1 MSYDKQLQK
10 LFEQAGVQVASG
22 TSAPQQN
29 PVAAVVTSPKTA
41 YQTALERAQQKQ
53 QAIIAG
59 AGAEEARQEHIALMA
74 PKRVANINGVY
85 YPKGQPGGNS
95 RLMQVGQGQQRVVLP
110 GQQTFTRLGTGFNTG
125 YKTEAAQQG
134 LSYITEMKNQAK
146 AQYDAYIAS
155 PEYTR
160 QKEKNL
166 RLDMLDAYSASETAG
181 VVQPRQDQK
190 EVELKT
196 MVDFWTQQEN
206 AQNDRVTTMRNVQEF
221 LSWSEEDQQKM
232 RLFNENRAGRLSYF
246 SASADQANTRQVFE
260 NAERLGLARAAEMEL
275 AQKYGEDKVQKI
287 AESLSRVENEAK
299 TNAARQKYSDVEDGF
314 WPGLWASIEGRAYN
328 AAGSVTGTLGQMQ
341 NLIIRPTGQYSTL
354 DPNNLG
360 NLPNVV
366 GQALT
371 GAVAENIRGEKPTA
385 GSEAMAAIYKAGMSS
400 ADSLIRAY
408 MGGGVKGISRALIA
422 SSAFGN
428 AMAEYSAQ
436 GASPM
441 EAVLMSTVDAGL
453 EVLTE
458 EIPLDRI
465 IKQAE
470 IAPASLGQWLKE
482 SAKSAVIEMGEE
494 GTNFI
499 GSAIAQSVI
508 MRDKSEYNQNIAQ
521 LMMQGVDYQKAK
533 AEADRE
539 MVMQGAMTLVESAL
553 SGGMM
558 GGAAQAV
565 GAAKAKGLGIKLDR
579 AGVRQEDINAVIR
592 EGLAQDPKTA
602 AYQVAQEM
610 QQKLEKGKSLSQYDL
625 GRLYQSAVMT
635 GQTGQVNATPAQQTS
650 NDSGVMGQKDNTPMQ
665 TDNTGVQS
673 DGNAVQSV
681 QTGEQAD
688 RAAQTADNDIMQTEQ
703 ESVVVAKDEVPLE
716 SLKPEVAQSLKR
728 MSEATGRKVHA
739 YTKPA
744 GEAVVENGYFKDGEI
759 WINTEG
765 RLPHVQ
771 VFSHELTHSIE
782 TSRYYADIREIAF
795 RELGKKLDLD
805 SYRKGT
811 KELYESNGQRVTKED
826 IDREIVAEYVADYLL
841 ADEQSILNLTRE
853 NRGIAKKVLNWID
866 GMLARFGN
874 RKAQERVFLQNAR
887 SIYARALNET
897 RGQNTETAK
906 VQAQTEAQT
915 DGQFDWEQNQ
925 PTDMESY
932 RDWIEGQYRA
942 GVMDE
947 EEYQGFLD
955 YFREQEEE
963 GNLKKRYS
971 YAGQGARTADL
982 QSLDT
987 ARQMEEQEVSA
998 ETIREQTGWFRGM
1011 DGKWRFEIDDSQ
1023 SRVRDGDT
1031 RYMKLGELLQHDKL
1045 FEAYPDMKEMDV
1057 WFHDTKE
1064 GVNAAYNREF
1074 DSIDVSKKLMGKP
1087 EEIRR
1092 AVLHEIQHGIQNRE
1106 DFTKGATAESWD
1118 RKIKSGMDSRRKQD
1132 REKAIQ
1138 VQQEMGRI
1146 QNDEPEFYRD
1156 MMELHSMEPTVP
1168 RGKVD
1173 WDTLEQIEEDPP
1185 EWKAYDARREQLEE
1199 KYGDLKVF
1207 DFINLQ
1213 YEQQKAATNAGRTG
1227 IELYYDTAGEIE
1239 ARDVASRANLDEEGR
1254 KKTPPNLGD
1263 EDTVFAEYERR
1274 MIELDEQY
1282 GERAGGFHEV
1292 KLSEKDIDES
1302 IGRVAGMNP
1311 VKQISGTEFEK
1322 GEVDLLTQV
1331 GKFFDSINN
1340 EAYNKTLG
1348 TVILDKKGIKSDIAH
1363 GIGRKKAA
1371 SFAAIK
1377 EIIQN
1382 GEVVDYRNNWKGRG
1396 YDTAVIAAPILIG
1409 EDEYIAGV
1417 VVERSNSSN
1426 LFYVHEVYTRKN
1438 GAMPFKTGTQKMGT
1452 PSGDAPSVYNLLHRI
1467 WDVKDGSEKKG
1478 QYSISRVGKAAE
1490 QAQEKKEK
1498 TVRER
1503 MKRKGREY
1511 LAGVERKMV
1520 NSIAKQ
1526 LNVPYYAKREK
1537 LMPIMQKLSDTYLE
1551 TGRINSET
1559 EQHLYDEA
1567 LDEMLVINREFY
1579 DQYKDVKDWI
1589 RTVGLSISKQDQADI
1604 ADFADFKK
1612 RAFGTVKIVKDGTP
1626 VDTAYRELREMA
1638 PELFPEKITH
1648 PADQLQRIYDVAR
1661 SIEVSKKTLDEAYGE
1676 NAEEVRQW
1684 YRNDMNTA
1692 MMEKI
1697 LPELKKVKR
1706 YADQTA
1712 AMEER
1717 ESVFPKTEQEAAAA
1731 FESMKQARD
1740 EYEKIRGKKL
1750 IDPMTEEVIGKLL
1763 REEMTPEDLNS
1774 GKYAELDKEDI
1785 LSIFEAKKKYEGFA
1799 KQISRYKRHVKG
1811 KLREDADR
1819 LLGDSIDWKDK
1830 PMGLLYARE
1839 TMQRNVLD
1847 IVPDKQRAQEINRT
1861 YFEPVQIHEAEATRF
1876 KTEQRNRV
1884 RNMNIS
1890 TEVKKGDKISESA
1903 AVQIIGEAMDNMEQL
1918 RRQNGRMKRK
1928 NGLTMEQ
1935 WQGVIDGVFAENPS
1949 LNPEKMKRNVEQ
1961 FRVIYDELFQ
1971 KMNEVRVRFGYE
1983 PVSYRKGYFPH
1994 FTEEGDTLLT
2004 RLGLGMGLD
2013 TKIDSLPTSINGLTH
2028 TFKPG
2033 IQWFGNALERT
2044 GQKTTYDAVK
2054 GFDKYIEGV
2063 SNVIYH
2069 TEDIQKLRALEA
2081 QIRYRTTDE
2090 GIRKQVD
2097 AVRDDNRLTDEEK
2110 EGKIREIYEHG
2121 RFTLSN
2127 FVNELMEY
2135 TNLLAGKKSIMD
2147 RGIEQRLGRWFYG
2160 VIKKIENRV
2169 GANMIAGNIGSAMTN
2184 FIPLQQAAARL
2195 DRGTL
2200 LEGMWD
2206 SLRNMKQ
2213 GDDFVYRSDFLTNRR
2228 GSEALVQTGLER
2240 VSGALGKP
2248 MEWIDGF
2255 TSESIVRAAY
2265 KQNIRRGMSESE
2277 AMHQADLFAAG
2288 VMADRS
2294 KGAMPTLFESRNPVI
2309 KAFTQFQLE
2318 VNNQFSEVFKDMPRQ
2333 AAEEGAAMLA
2343 AMLMKYFLLAYLFN
2357 DVYEK
2362 FTGRRPAMDPL
2373 GILNDTVGDFTGYQL
2388 PNLLEAGED
2397 LITGKGVDFTTK
2409 KENGENAVK
2418 NLAENVAGQMP
2429 FSSVLYGGRIPV
2441 SSAIPSLSNLFKL
2454 GNEDIAQEKKR
2465 QIALTEAQKLG
2476 YVVAPFGY
2484 GQLQKSWKG
2493 VKALLD
2499 GGSYTVNN
2507 EGEKQLQYPI
2517 FKEDMTPGQVL
2528 QAAVMGKSSLPQA
2541 QQWAENGY
2549 KGLNAKQ
2556 TALYQDLIDA
2566 GTKDKVAYDVI
2577 QKMAEAEKTEEKS
2590 KNQNMLEVLLGM
2602 DLSPKARAMTYER
2615 SIDKSKTKTFME
2627 ENRDNEEVYTTA
2639 PEVANAQAK
2648 ENETVTIAK
2657 IREIQRADISDDAK
2671 AALYYG
2677 MVASDETR
2685 ELMDKMTDEG
2695 ASGAEVAKTLMKIQ
2709 DADRLKGTE
2718 KSTAKRNAIADCNLE
2733 EEHKLELYRKKIS
2746 DDKEDEIAQFRAAG
2760 MDLDTFIEVQ
2770 NEYSRIKDTG
2780 KKASQQ
2786 AQDLSHW
2793 LEKQNLTDRQKKTAR
2808 ECFTFYSMVPADA
2821 KYFNQAVEAGVDA
2834 DKAYDVINKMTALK
2848 PKDGSTYVSDA
2859 QKLRVIVDSGLSEK
2873 DMVKLVQSTSIGSTM
2888 KTRLPILVDNGVSI
2902 TKQLQFWEKI
2912 FDFDAD
2918 GSGKLNQ
2925 REVRACLDS
2934 FPGGNNNPLEALMGI
2949 TSSSGPAWTTAEK
2962 AAMWQSYNKQ
2972 FSARKNPYDRKVGEK
2987 VKADINAAGEKD
2999 KEPEEKQT
3007 VQASTGL
3014 STGNAEVDRI
3024 LGLR

>member
-1 MSYDKQLQK
+1 MTYDQKVLNDIVNIMQNVRNDQAMPAAAAGAGRQTTEQQPRPMSFQEFHQ
-10 LFEQAGVQVASG
+10 G
-22 TSAPQQN
+22 
-29 PVAAVVTSPKTA
+29 
-41 YQTALERAQQKQ
+41 YQQQKQ

-59 AGAEEARQEHIALMA
+59 LGTETARNEHIALMA

-166 RLDMLDAYSASETAG
+166 RLDMLDAYSAGETAG

-232 RLFNENRAGRLSYF
+232 RLFNANRAGRLSYF
-246 SASADQANTRQVFE
+246 SASADQANSRQVFE

-299 TNAARQKYSDVEDGF
+299 TNAAREKYSDVEDGF

-360 NLPNVV
+360 NLPNVM

-385 GSEAMAAIYKAGMSS
+385 GSEALAAIYKAGMTS

-508 MRDKSEYNQNIAQ
+508 LRDKSEYNQNIAR
-521 LMMQGVDYQKAK
+521 LMMQGVDYQQAK
-533 AEADRE
+533 AAADRE
-539 MVMQGAMTLVESAL
+539 MVMQGAMTLIESAM

-565 GAAKAKGLGIKLDR
+565 GAAKAKGLGWSLDR

-602 AYQVAQEM
+602 AYQVAQQM

-625 GRLYQSAVMT
+625 GRLFQSAVMT
-635 GQTGQVNATPAQQTS
+635 GQTGQVNAAPEQQMG

-673 DGNAVQSV
+673 DNTEVQSDDNAVQSA
-681 QTGEQAD
+681 QTGEQGD
-688 RAAQTADNDIMQTEQ
+688 RAAQTADNDIMLPEQ

-744 GEAVVENGYFKDGEI
+744 GNAVVENGYFKDGEI

-811 KELYESNGQRVTKED
+811 KDLYESNGQRVTKED

-841 ADEQSILNLTRE
+841 ADEQSILDLTRE

-897 RGQNTETAK
+897 RGQNTETTT
-906 VQAQTEAQT
+906 VQEQTKAQAEAQT

-971 YAGQGARTADL
+971 YAGQGARNADL

-1045 FEAYPDMKEMDV
+1045 FEAYPDMKDMDV

-1064 GVNAAYNREF
+1064 GVNAAYNRQF
-1074 DSIDVSKKLMGKP
+1074 DLIEVSKKLMGKP

-1168 RGKVD
+1168 RGEVD

-1185 EWKAYDARREQLEE
+1185 EWKVYDARREQLEE

-1227 IELYYDTAGEIE
+1227 IELYYATAGEIE
-1239 ARDVASRANLDEEGR
+1239 ARDVASRANLDEEWR

-1263 EDTVFAEYERR
+1263 EDTVFAEYE
-1274 MIELDEQY
+1274 
-1282 GERAGGFHEV
+1282 
-1292 KLSEKDIDES
+1292 
-1302 IGRVAGMNP
+1302 
-1311 VKQISGTEFEK
+1311 
-1322 GEVDLLTQV
+1322 
-1331 GKFFDSINN
+1331 
-1340 EAYNKTLG
+1340 
-1348 TVILDKKGIKSDIAH
+1348 
-1363 GIGRKKAA
+1363 
-1371 SFAAIK
+1371 
-1377 EIIQN
+1377 
-1382 GEVVDYRNNWKGRG
+1382 
-1396 YDTAVIAAPILIG
+1396 
-1409 EDEYIAGV
+1409 
-1417 VVERSNSSN
+1417 
-1426 LFYVHEVYTRKN
+1426 
-1438 GAMPFKTGTQKMGT
+1438 
-1452 PSGDAPSVYNLLHRI
+1452 
-1467 WDVKDGSEKKG
+1467 GSEKKG
-1478 QYSISRVGKAAE
+1478 QYSISPVGKVAE
-1490 QAQEKKEK
+1490 QAQEQKEK

-1567 LDEMLVINREFY
+1567 LDQMLVINREFY

-1626 VDTAYRELREMA
+1626 VDTAYRQLREMA

-1763 REEMTPEDLNS
+1763 REEMTPKDLDS
-1774 GKYAELDKEDI
+1774 EKYAELDKEDI

-1811 KLREDADR
+1811 QLREDADR

-1830 PMGLLYARE
+1830 KTGLQYARE
-1839 TMQRNVLD
+1839 TMSRNVLD

-1861 YFEPVQIHEAEATRF
+1861 YFEPVQIHEAEATKF

-1903 AVQIIGEAMDNMEQL
+1903 AVQIIGEAMDNMEQM

-1935 WQGVIDGVFAENPS
+1935 WQGRIDGVFAENPS

-1961 FRVIYDELFQ
+1961 FRVLYDELFQ

-2004 RLGLGMGLD
+2004 RLGLGLGLD

-2110 EGKIREIYEHG
+2110 EDKISRIYEHG

-2135 TNLLAGKKSIMD
+2135 TNLLAGKKSRLD
-2147 RGIEQRLGRWFYG
+2147 RTVEAMMGRRIYT
-2160 VIKKIENRV
+2160 VMKKVEAKL

-2184 FIPLQQAAARL
+2184 FIPLQQAAARM
-2195 DRGTL
+2195 DRGLL

-2206 SLRNMKQ
+2206 SLRCMKQ
-2213 GDDFVYRSDFLTNRR
+2213 DDGFAALSDFLTNRR
-2228 GSEALVQTGLER
+2228 GSEALVKTNMER
-2240 VSGALGKP
+2240 ASDALSKP
-2248 MEWIDGF
+2248 MEWIDNF

-2265 KQNIRRGMSESE
+2265 RQNLRRGLSGSE

-2294 KGAMPTLFESRNPVI
+2294 KGAMPTLFESRNPI
-2309 KAFTQFQLE
+2309 FKAVTQFQLE
-2318 VNNQFSEVFKDMPRQ
+2318 VNNQFSEVFKDMPRE
-2333 AAEEGAAMLA
+2333 AAEEGAAALVVMML
-2343 AMLMKYFLLAYLFN
+2343 KYFLGAYLFN

-2362 FTGRRPAMDPL
+2362 FTGRRPAMDPM

-2397 LITGKGVDFTTK
+2397 LITGKGVDFTTE

-2476 YVVAPFGY
+2476 YAVAPFGY

-2541 QQWAENGY
+2541 KQWAENGY

-2695 ASGAEVAKTLMKIQ
+2695 ASGAEVAKTLMQIQ

-2746 DDKEDEIAQFRAAG
+2746 DDKEDEISQFRAAG

-2912 FDFDAD
+2912 SDFDAD

-2999 KEPEEKQT
+2999 KEPENKQT
-3007 VQASTGL
+3007 DKASTGL
-3014 STGNAEVDRI
+3014 FTGNAEVDRI

>member
-1 MSYDKQLQK
+1 MNAYQK
-10 LFEQAGVQVASG
+10 ILNEMAAATATNERAVSTGK
-22 TSAPQQN
+22 PIYN
-29 PVAAVVTSPKTA
+29 PVPKPMSFQEFHQG
-41 YQTALERAQQKQ
+41 YQQAKQ

-59 AGAEEARQEHIALMA
+59 ASSEAARREHIAQKA
-74 PKRVANINGVY
+74 PSYEVVRNGMY
-85 YPKGQPGGNS
+85 SFAKETDPQKKASYAGKMKELTQK
-95 RLMQVGQGQQRVVLP
+95 Q
-110 GQQTFTRLGTGFNTG
+110 
-125 YKTEAAQQG
+125 YD
-134 LSYITEMKNQAK
+134 SYINSQEYVKNIQ
-146 AQYDAYIAS
+146 
-155 PEYTR
+155 
-160 QKEKNL
+160 KNL
-166 RLDMLDAYSASETAG
+166 RMDMLDQARTGEFGRTY
-181 VVQPRQDQK
+181 QPRQDQK

-196 MVDFWTQQEN
+196 ALDFWTQQEKE
-206 AQNDRVTTMRNVQEF
+206 QNDRVTTMRNVQEF

-232 RLFNENRAGRLSYF
+232 RLFNENRVGRLSSF
-246 SASADQANTRQVFE
+246 SAVADPANSRQAYE
-260 NAERLGLARAAEMEL
+260 NAERMGLAMAAEMEL
-275 AQKYGEDKVQKI
+275 AQKYGEDKVQEL
-287 AESLSRVENEAK
+287 AESLSWWENELK
-299 TNAARQKYSDVEDGF
+299 TTAARQKYSDVEDGF

-328 AAGSVTGTLGQMQ
+328 AAGSVTGTLGQLQ

-366 GQALT
+366 GQTLT
-371 GAVAENIRGEKPTA
+371 GAVAENIRGQEPTA
-385 GSEAMAAIYKAGMSS
+385 GSEALAAIYKAGMSS

-470 IAPASLGQWLKE
+470 IAPASLGKWLKE

-508 MRDKSEYNQNIAQ
+508 LRDKSEYNQSIAQ

-533 AEADRE
+533 AAADRE
-539 MVMQGAMTLVESAL
+539 MVIQGAMTLIESAM

-558 GGAAQAV
+558 GGTAQAV

-579 AGVRQEDINAVIR
+579 AGVGQADINAVIR
-592 EGLAQDPKTA
+592 EGLKQDPQTP

-625 GRLYQSAVMT
+625 GRLYQSSVMT
-635 GQTGQVNATPAQQTS
+635 GQQGEQNTDTAEQNTITAEQNPVTAEQNNNTGV
-650 NDSGVMGQKDNTPMQ
+650 Q
-665 TDNTGVQS
+665 TDNTGVES
-673 DGNAVQSV
+673 DVNAV

-688 RAAQTADNDIMQTEQ
+688 TEEQGVKDIMQPEQ
-703 ESVVVAKDEVPLE
+703 ETVVVAKDEVPME

-744 GEAVVENGYFKDGEI
+744 GDTVVENGYFKDGEI

-841 ADEQSILNLTRE
+841 ADEQSILKLTRE

-874 RKAQERVFLQNAR
+874 KKAQERVFLQNAR

-897 RGQNTETAK
+897 RAQNTAK
-906 VQAQTEAQT
+906 TEVQGQAQTNQQAATQTGGQVEA
-915 DGQFDWEQNQ
+915 GFDWEQNQ
-925 PTDMESY
+925 STDMESY

-947 EEYQGFLD
+947 EEYQGYLD

-982 QSLDT
+982 NGLET

-998 ETIREQTGWFRGM
+998 ETIRQQTGWFRGM

-1023 SRVRDGDT
+1023 SRVRETDLVYT
-1031 RYMKLGELLQHDKL
+1031 KLGDVLEHDEL
-1045 FEAYPDMKEMDV
+1045 FEAYPDLQDIDV
-1057 WFHDTKE
+1057 FFTIMGEGTRAKYDPKGRSIDINSNLKGKPDEIRKAILHELQHDTQYRE
-1064 GVNAAYNREF
+1064 G
-1074 DSIDVSKKLMGKP
+1074 
-1087 EEIRR
+1087 
-1092 AVLHEIQHGIQNRE
+1092 
-1106 DFTKGATAESWD
+1106 FTKGATARYWEK
-1118 RKIKSGMDSRRKQD
+1118 KIQNGMDSRKPEDIRKDQ
-1132 REKAIQ
+1132 EIQ
-1138 VQQEMGRI
+1138 QKLNRI
-1146 QNDEPEFYRD
+1146 QREDPEFYRD
-1156 MMELHSMEPTVP
+1156 MVELDRMKPNVP
-1168 RGKVD
+1168 RGAMD
-1173 WDTLEQIEEDPP
+1173 WNTLRKIEEDPQ
-1185 EWKAYDARREQLEE
+1185 EWKDYDAYRRTMAQR
-1199 KYGDLKVF
+1199 YGDRKVSDLSKLLF
-1207 DFINLQ
+1207 
-1213 YEQQKAATNAGRTG
+1213 EKKKAAKKPARTG
-1227 IELYYDTAGEIE
+1227 LDLYYDTAGEIE
-1239 ARDVASRANLDEEGR
+1239 ARDVASRASLDEEGR

-1263 EDTVFAEYERR
+1263 EDTVFSEGSENYDIVALENGNVYVKASRNVINGTTVAEKRAEITKFFNALLDGNPSIDIHTIDGDVLTITKKETANKARDNFKTESGKYVR
-1274 MIELDEQY
+1274 MTDDEFSVKMSIES
-1282 GERAGGFHEV
+1282 H
-1292 KLSEKDIDES
+1292 IDEVAEVSKQLNRKQDMKNHSFAKDGFTYRRAFFEDFDGQYYEVTLS
-1302 IGRVAGMNP
+1302 IGN
-1311 VKQISGTEFEK
+1311 SGTTATVYNVGKVNGSVPPSAKLIAVVGSKPLGGTLPDNSIEQESRNVNKQFSIS
-1322 GEVDLLTQV
+1322 QV
-1331 GKFFDSINN
+1331 GK
-1340 EAYNKTLG
+1340 
-1348 TVILDKKGIKSDIAH
+1348 
-1363 GIGRKKAA
+1363 
-1371 SFAAIK
+1371 
-1377 EIIQN
+1377 
-1382 GEVVDYRNNWKGRG
+1382 
-1396 YDTAVIAAPILIG
+1396 
-1409 EDEYIAGV
+1409 
-1417 VVERSNSSN
+1417 VE
-1426 LFYVHEVYTRKN
+1426 
-1438 GAMPFKTGTQKMGT
+1438 
-1452 PSGDAPSVYNLLHRI
+1452 
-1467 WDVKDGSEKKG
+1467 
-1478 QYSISRVGKAAE
+1478 E
-1490 QAQEKKEK
+1490 QAKEQQEK

-1503 MKRKGREY
+1503 MNRKGREY

-1520 NSIAKQ
+1520 NSIAQK

-1551 TGRINSET
+1551 TGRIDPET
-1559 EQHLYDEA
+1559 ERQLYDEA
-1567 LDEMLVINREFY
+1567 LDQMLVINREFY

-1612 RAFGTVKIVKDGTP
+1612 RVFGTVKIVKDGTP
-1626 VDTAYRELREMA
+1626 VETAYRELREMA
-1638 PELFPEKITH
+1638 PELFPEKIMY

-1661 SIEVSKKTLDEAYGE
+1661 SIEVSKKTLDEAYGK

-1774 GKYAELDKEDI
+1774 GKYAELDKDDI

-1799 KQISRYKRHVKG
+1799 KQISRYKRHVKRQ
-1811 KLREDADR
+1811 LREDADR

-2033 IQWFGNALERT
+2033 IQWFGNAQERT

-2160 VIKKIENRV
+2160 VMKKIENRV

-2277 AMHQADLFAAG
+2277 AMHQADLFAAS

-2294 KGAMPTLFESRNPVI
+2294 KGAMPTLFESRNPI
-2309 KAFTQFQLE
+2309 FKAVTQFQLE
-2318 VNNQFSEVFKDMPRQ
+2318 VNNQFSEVFKDMPRE
-2333 AAEEGAAMLA
+2333 AAEEGAAALVVMML
-2343 AMLMKYFLLAYLFN
+2343 KYFLGAYLFN

-2362 FTGRRPAMDPL
+2362 FTGRRPAMDPM

-2409 KENGENAVK
+2409 KENGEKAVK

-2454 GNEDIAQEKKR
+2454 GNEDIAPEKKR

-2484 GQLQKSWKG
+2484 GQAQKTWKG

-2657 IREIQRADISDDAK
+2657 IREIQSADISDDAK

-2695 ASGAEVAKTLMKIQ
+2695 ASGAEVAKTLMQIQ
-2709 DADRLKGTE
+2709 AADILKGAE
-2718 KSTAKRNAIADCNLE
+2718 RSISMRNAIANSNLE

-2786 AQDLSHW
+2786 AQDFSYW

-2873 DMVKLVQSTSIGSTM
+2873 DMVKMVLCTSIGSTM

-2902 TKQLQFWEKI
+2902 EKQLQFWEKI

-3007 VQASTGL
+3007 DQASTGL

>member
-1 MSYDKQLQK
+1 MQTDST
-10 LFEQAGVQVASG
+10 GVQS
-22 TSAPQQN
+22 
-29 PVAAVVTSPKTA
+29 
-41 YQTALERAQQKQ
+41 
-53 QAIIAG
+53 
-59 AGAEEARQEHIALMA
+59 
-74 PKRVANINGVY
+74 
-85 YPKGQPGGNS
+85 
-95 RLMQVGQGQQRVVLP
+95 
-110 GQQTFTRLGTGFNTG
+110 
-125 YKTEAAQQG
+125 
-134 LSYITEMKNQAK
+134 
-146 AQYDAYIAS
+146 
-155 PEYTR
+155 
-160 QKEKNL
+160 
-166 RLDMLDAYSASETAG
+166 
-181 VVQPRQDQK
+181 
-190 EVELKT
+190 
-196 MVDFWTQQEN
+196 
-206 AQNDRVTTMRNVQEF
+206 
-221 LSWSEEDQQKM
+221 
-232 RLFNENRAGRLSYF
+232 
-246 SASADQANTRQVFE
+246 
-260 NAERLGLARAAEMEL
+260 
-275 AQKYGEDKVQKI
+275 
-287 AESLSRVENEAK
+287 
-299 TNAARQKYSDVEDGF
+299 
-314 WPGLWASIEGRAYN
+314 
-328 AAGSVTGTLGQMQ
+328 
-341 NLIIRPTGQYSTL
+341 
-354 DPNNLG
+354 
-360 NLPNVV
+360 
-366 GQALT
+366 
-371 GAVAENIRGEKPTA
+371 
-385 GSEAMAAIYKAGMSS
+385 
-400 ADSLIRAY
+400 
-408 MGGGVKGISRALIA
+408 
-422 SSAFGN
+422 
-428 AMAEYSAQ
+428 
-436 GASPM
+436 
-441 EAVLMSTVDAGL
+441 
-453 EVLTE
+453 
-458 EIPLDRI
+458 
-465 IKQAE
+465 
-470 IAPASLGQWLKE
+470 
-482 SAKSAVIEMGEE
+482 
-494 GTNFI
+494 
-499 GSAIAQSVI
+499 
-508 MRDKSEYNQNIAQ
+508 
-521 LMMQGVDYQKAK
+521 
-533 AEADRE
+533 
-539 MVMQGAMTLVESAL
+539 
-553 SGGMM
+553 
-558 GGAAQAV
+558 
-565 GAAKAKGLGIKLDR
+565 
-579 AGVRQEDINAVIR
+579 
-592 EGLAQDPKTA
+592 
-602 AYQVAQEM
+602 
-610 QQKLEKGKSLSQYDL
+610 
-625 GRLYQSAVMT
+625 
-635 GQTGQVNATPAQQTS
+635 
-650 NDSGVMGQKDNTPMQ
+650 
-665 TDNTGVQS
+665 DNTGVQS
-673 DGNAVQSV
+673 DANAVQSV

-744 GEAVVENGYFKDGEI
+744 GDAVVENGYFKDGEI

-795 RELGKKLDLD
+795 RELEKKLDLD

-897 RGQNTETAK
+897 RGQNTETVT
-906 VQAQTEAQT
+906 VQEQTKAQAEAQTEAQT

-971 YAGQGARTADL
+971 YAGQGARNADL

-998 ETIREQTGWFRGM
+998 ETIRQQTGWFRGD
-1011 DGKWRFEIDDSQ
+1011 DGKWRF
-1023 SRVRDGDT
+1023 DT
-1031 RYMKLGELLQHDKL
+1031 GTGTQGAGIENKKT
-1045 FEAYPDMKEMDV
+1045 PS
-1057 WFHDTKE
+1057 
-1064 GVNAAYNREF
+1064 GVNGEEEDTDSGQKQIFSSNSGYDFSKSFEQQLTDFQQGVFPERDSFVLGGTPSVLQKIGLANLPLTINQKHINESLNGTYKGSDQEKLDHTFTLRELSSLPEKIA
-1074 DSIDVSKKLMGKP
+1074 DPIAIIYDKRIGKANASESNIDVLVEMKVASGKQV
-1087 EEIRR
+1087 IC
-1092 AVLHEIQHGIQNRE
+1092 
-1106 DFTKGATAESWD
+1106 
-1118 RKIKSGMDSRRKQD
+1118 
-1132 REKAIQ
+1132 AIQ
-1138 VQQEMGRI
+1138 VGGHGHINGLRI
-1146 QNDEPEFYRD
+1146 DTN
-1156 MMELHSMEPTVP
+1156 
-1168 RGKVD
+1168 KV
-1173 WDTLEQIEEDPP
+1173 
-1185 EWKAYDARREQLEE
+1185 
-1199 KYGDLKVF
+1199 
-1207 DFINLQ
+1207 
-1213 YEQQKAATNAGRTG
+1213 ATAHGNT
-1227 IELYYDTAGEIE
+1227 
-1239 ARDVASRANLDEEGR
+1239 
-1254 KKTPPNLGD
+1254 
-1263 EDTVFAEYERR
+1263 
-1274 MIELDEQY
+1274 
-1282 GERAGGFHEV
+1282 
-1292 KLSEKDIDES
+1292 
-1302 IGRVAGMNP
+1302 
-1311 VKQISGTEFEK
+1311 
-1322 GEVDLLTQV
+1322 
-1331 GKFFDSINN
+1331 DSITRLIDAIN
-1340 EAYNKTLG
+1340 
-1348 TVILDKKGIKSDIAH
+1348 AH
-1363 GIGRKKAA
+1363 
-1371 SFAAIK
+1371 
-1377 EIIQN
+1377 QN
-1382 GEVVDYRNNWKGRG
+1382 GEV
-1396 YDTAVIAAPILIG
+1396 
-1409 EDEYIAGV
+1409 
-1417 VVERSNSSN
+1417 S
-1426 LFYVHEVYTRKN
+1426 LFYVNKEKTTKVLKSAGNPIPRGLSSLDGFVNSIRDAKSPVKPRFENVTQSSQFKRWFGDWEKHPNTASKVVNSDGTPKVVYHGTNGQFHVFQSGKGEYWFSESDDYAEAMMEERGGGEVKAVYLNMKNPYNAKLSPGQFSDPSFERPILDYAKKN
-1438 GAMPFKTGTQKMGT
+1438 GYDGVIIENDTDDPMAKDTFYVVFNNTQIKSATDNVGTF
-1452 PSGDAPSVYNLLHRI
+1452 
-1467 WDVKDGSEKKG
+1467 DG
-1478 QYSISRVGKAAE
+1478 QNPDIRYSISQVGKVTE
-1490 QAQEKKEK
+1490 QAQEQQEQQEK

-1503 MKRKGREY
+1503 MNRKGREY
-1511 LAGVERKMV
+1511 LEGVERKMV

-1559 EQHLYDEA
+1559 EQQLYDEA
-1567 LDEMLVINREFY
+1567 LDQMLVINREFY

-1589 RTVGLSISKQDQADI
+1589 RTVGVSLSKQDQADI

-1717 ESVFPKTEQEAAAA
+1717 ESVFPKTEKEAAAA

-1830 PMGLLYARE
+1830 KTGLQYARE
-1839 TMQRNVLD
+1839 TMSRNVLD

-1918 RRQNGRMKRK
+1918 RRQSGRMKRK

-1949 LNPEKMKRNVEQ
+1949 LNPEKIKRNVEQ

-2004 RLGLGMGLD
+2004 RLGLGLGLD

-2063 SNVIYH
+2063 SNVVYH

-2090 GIRKQVD
+2090 GIRQQVD

-2110 EGKIREIYEHG
+2110 EDKISKIYEHG

-2135 TNLLAGKKSIMD
+2135 TNLLAGKKSRLD
-2147 RGIEQRLGRWFYG
+2147 RTVEAMMGRRIYT
-2160 VIKKIENRV
+2160 VMKKVEAKL

-2184 FIPLQQAAARL
+2184 FIPLQQAAARM
-2195 DRGTL
+2195 DRGLL

-2206 SLRNMKQ
+2206 SLRCMKQ
-2213 GDDFVYRSDFLTNRR
+2213 DDGFAALSDFLTNRR
-2228 GSEALVQTGLER
+2228 GSEALVKTNMER
-2240 VSGALGKP
+2240 VSDALSKP
-2248 MEWIDGF
+2248 MEWIDNF

-2265 KQNIRRGMSESE
+2265 KQNLRRGLSGSE

-2294 KGAMPTLFESRNPVI
+2294 KGAMPTLFESRNPI
-2309 KAFTQFQLE
+2309 FKAVTQFQLE
-2318 VNNQFSEVFKDMPRQ
+2318 VNNQFSEVFKDMPRE
-2333 AAEEGAAMLA
+2333 AAEEGAAALVVMML
-2343 AMLMKYFLLAYLFN
+2343 KYFLGAYLFN

-2362 FTGRRPAMDPL
+2362 FTGRRPAMDPM

-2441 SSAIPSLSNLFKL
+2441 SSAIPSFGNLAKL
-2454 GNEDIAQEKKR
+2454 GNEDIAPEKKR

-2476 YVVAPFGY
+2476 YLVAPFGY

-2517 FKEDMTPGQVL
+2517 FQEDMTPGQVL

-2541 QQWAENGY
+2541 KQWAENRY

-2695 ASGAEVAKTLMKIQ
+2695 ASGAEVAKTLMQIQ

-2912 FDFDAD
+2912 FDFDSD

-2987 VKADINAAGEKD
+2987 VKADIDAAGEKD

>member
-1 MSYDKQLQK
+1 MTYDQKVLNDIVNIMQNVRNDQAMPAAAAGAGRQTKEQQPRPMS
-10 LFEQAGVQVASG
+10 FEEFHQG
-22 TSAPQQN
+22 
-29 PVAAVVTSPKTA
+29 
-41 YQTALERAQQKQ
+41 YQQQKQ

-59 AGAEEARQEHIALMA
+59 LGTETARNEHIALMA

-85 YPKGQPGGNS
+85 YPKEQPGGNS

-181 VVQPRQDQK
+181 AVQPRQDQK

-206 AQNDRVTTMRNVQEF
+206 AQNDRVTTMQNVQEF
-221 LSWSEEDQQKM
+221 LSWSEEDREKM
-232 RLFNENRAGRLSYF
+232 RMFNENRAGRLSYF
-246 SASADQANTRQVFE
+246 SASADQANTRQAYE

-299 TNAARQKYSDVEDGF
+299 TNAAREKYSDVEDGF

-328 AAGSVTGTLGQMQ
+328 AAGSVTGTLGQLQ

-385 GSEAMAAIYKAGMSS
+385 GSEALAAIYKAGMSS

-508 MRDKSEYNQNIAQ
+508 LRDKSEYNQNIAQ
-521 LMMQGVDYQKAK
+521 LMMQGVDYQQAK

-539 MVMQGAMTLVESAL
+539 MVMQGAMTLIESAM

-565 GAAKAKGLGIKLDR
+565 GAAKAKHLGKVLDTVGITQDDAESIIQR
-579 AGVRQEDINAVIR
+579 
-592 EGLAQDPKTA
+592 GLAQDPKTA

-625 GRLYQSAVMT
+625 GRLFQSAVMT
-635 GQTGQVNATPAQQTS
+635 GQTGQVNAAPEQQMG

-665 TDNTGVQS
+665 TDSTGVQS

-688 RAAQTADNDIMQTEQ
+688 RTAQTADNDIMLPEQ
-703 ESVVVAKDEVPLE
+703 ESGVMAKDEVPLE

-765 RLPHVQ
+765 KLPHVQ

-811 KELYESNGQRVTKED
+811 KDLYESNGQRVTKED

-897 RGQNTETAK
+897 RVQKTETAT
-906 VQAQTEAQT
+906 VQEQTKAQAGEQTEAQT
-915 DGQFDWEQNQ
+915 EEQTKAQAGAQTEGQFDWEQNQ

-971 YAGQGARTADL
+971 YAGQGAKNADL

-987 ARQMEEQEVSA
+987 ARKMEEQEVSD
-998 ETIREQTGWFRGM
+998 ETIRQQTGWFRGM

-1023 SRVRDGDT
+1023 SRVRETDLVYT
-1031 RYMKLGELLQHDKL
+1031 KLGDVLEHDKL
-1045 FEAYPDMKEMDV
+1045 FDAYPDLQDIDV
-1057 WFHDTKE
+1057 FFTIMEE
-1064 GVNAAYNREF
+1064 GKRAKYDPKGR
-1074 DSIDVSKKLMGKP
+1074 SIDINSNLKGKP
-1087 EEIRR
+1087 EEIRK
-1092 AVLHEIQHGIQNRE
+1092 AILHELQHDTQYRE
-1106 DFTKGATAESWD
+1106 GFTKGATARYWEN
-1118 RKIKSGMDSRRKQD
+1118 KIQNGMDSRKSEDIRKEQEIQKKLD
-1132 REKAIQ
+1132 KIQRE
-1138 VQQEMGRI
+1138 
-1146 QNDEPEFYRD
+1146 DPEFYRD
-1156 MMELHSMEPTVP
+1156 MIELDRMKPNVP
-1168 RGKVD
+1168 RGAWD
-1173 WDTLEQIEEDPP
+1173 WNTLRKIEEDPQ
-1185 EWKAYDARREQLEE
+1185 EWKDYDAYRRTMAQR
-1199 KYGDLKVF
+1199 YGDGKVSDFLKILF
-1207 DFINLQ
+1207 EKKN
-1213 YEQQKAATNAGRTG
+1213 AAKKPARTG
-1227 IELYYDTAGEIE
+1227 LDLYYETAGEIE
-1239 ARDVASRANLDEEGR
+1239 ARDVASRASLDEEGR

-1263 EDTVFAEYERR
+1263 EDTVFAEYE
-1274 MIELDEQY
+1274 
-1282 GERAGGFHEV
+1282 
-1292 KLSEKDIDES
+1292 
-1302 IGRVAGMNP
+1302 
-1311 VKQISGTEFEK
+1311 
-1322 GEVDLLTQV
+1322 
-1331 GKFFDSINN
+1331 
-1340 EAYNKTLG
+1340 
-1348 TVILDKKGIKSDIAH
+1348 
-1363 GIGRKKAA
+1363 
-1371 SFAAIK
+1371 
-1377 EIIQN
+1377 
-1382 GEVVDYRNNWKGRG
+1382 
-1396 YDTAVIAAPILIG
+1396 
-1409 EDEYIAGV
+1409 
-1417 VVERSNSSN
+1417 
-1426 LFYVHEVYTRKN
+1426 
-1438 GAMPFKTGTQKMGT
+1438 
-1452 PSGDAPSVYNLLHRI
+1452 
-1467 WDVKDGSEKKG
+1467 GSEKKG
-1478 QYSISRVGKAAE
+1478 QYSISPVGKVTE
-1490 QAQEKKEK
+1490 QAQEQQEQKEK

-1503 MKRKGREY
+1503 MNRKGREY

-1589 RTVGLSISKQDQADI
+1589 RTVGVSLSKQDQADI

-1638 PELFPEKITH
+1638 PELFPESITH

-1661 SIEVSKKTLDEAYGE
+1661 SIEVSKQTLDEAYGE

-1692 MMEKI
+1692 MMEEV

-1717 ESVFPKTEQEAAAA
+1717 ENAFPKTEQEAAAA

-1763 REEMTPEDLNS
+1763 REEMTPEDLDS
-1774 GKYAELDKEDI
+1774 EKYAELDKEDI
-1785 LSIFEAKKKYEGFA
+1785 LSIFEAKKKYEDFA

-1811 KLREDADR
+1811 QLREDADR

-1830 PMGLLYARE
+1830 KTGLQYARE
-1839 TMQRNVLD
+1839 TMSRNVLD

-1903 AVQIIGEAMDNMEQL
+1903 ATQIVGEAMDNMEQL

-1928 NGLTMEQ
+1928 NGMTMEQ

-2004 RLGLGMGLD
+2004 RLGLGLGLD

-2110 EGKIREIYEHG
+2110 EDKISRIYEHG

-2135 TNLLAGKKSIMD
+2135 TNLLAGKKSRLD
-2147 RGIEQRLGRWFYG
+2147 RTVEAMMGRRIYT
-2160 VIKKIENRV
+2160 VMKKVEAKL

-2184 FIPLQQAAARL
+2184 FIPLQQAAARM
-2195 DRGTL
+2195 DRGLL

-2206 SLRNMKQ
+2206 TLRCMKQ
-2213 GDDFVYRSDFLTNRR
+2213 DDGFAALSDFLTNRR
-2228 GSEALVQTGLER
+2228 GSEALVKTNMER
-2240 VSGALGKP
+2240 VSDALSKP
-2248 MEWIDGF
+2248 MEWIDNF

-2265 KQNIRRGMSESE
+2265 RQNLRRGLSGSE

-2294 KGAMPTLFESRNPVI
+2294 KGAMPTLFESRNPI
-2309 KAFTQFQLE
+2309 FKAVTQFQLE

-2333 AAEEGAAMLA
+2333 AAEEGAAALVVMML
-2343 AMLMKYFLLAYLFN
+2343 KYFLGAYLFN

-2409 KENGENAVK
+2409 KENGQKVLQ

-2441 SSAIPSLSNLFKL
+2441 SSAIPSVDNLTKL
-2454 GNEDIAQEKKR
+2454 NNEDIADEKKR

-2476 YVVAPFGY
+2476 YLVAPFGY
-2484 GQLQKSWKG
+2484 GQAQKTWKG

-2639 PEVANAQAK
+2639 PEVENAQAK
-2648 ENETVTIAK
+2648 ENETVTVAK

-2695 ASGAEVAKTLMKIQ
+2695 ASGAEVAKTLMQIQ
-2709 DADRLKGTE
+2709 DADILKGAE
-2718 KSTAKRNAIADCNLE
+2718 RSISMRNAIANSNLE

-2760 MDLDTFIEVQ
+2760 MDLETFIEVQ
-2770 NEYSRIKDTG
+2770 NEFSRIKDTG

-2987 VKADINAAGEKD
+2987 VKADIDAAGEKD
-2999 KEPEEKQT
+2999 KEPEKKQT

>member
-1 MSYDKQLQK
+1 MNAYQK
-10 LFEQAGVQVASG
+10 ILNEMAAATATNERAVSTGK
-22 TSAPQQN
+22 PIYN
-29 PVAAVVTSPKTA
+29 PVPKPMSFQEFHQG
-41 YQTALERAQQKQ
+41 YQQAKQ

-59 AGAEEARQEHIALMA
+59 ASSEAARQEHIALME

-181 VVQPRQDQK
+181 AVQPRQDQK

-232 RLFNENRAGRLSYF
+232 RLFNANRAGRLAYF
-246 SASADQANTRQVFE
+246 SASADQANTRQAYE

-299 TNAARQKYSDVEDGF
+299 TNAAREKYSNVEDGF

-341 NLIIRPTGQYSTL
+341 NLIIKPTGQYSTL

-366 GQALT
+366 GQTLT
-371 GAVAENIRGEKPTA
+371 GAVAENIRGQKPTA
-385 GSEAMAAIYKAGMSS
+385 GSEALAAIYKAGMSS

-508 MRDKSEYNQNIAQ
+508 LRDKSEYNQNIAQ
-521 LMMQGVDYQKAK
+521 LMMQGVDYQQAK
-533 AEADRE
+533 AAADRE
-539 MVMQGAMTLVESAL
+539 MVMQGAMTLIESAM

-565 GAAKAKGLGIKLDR
+565 GAARAKGLGIKLDR
-579 AGVRQEDINAVIR
+579 AGVTQENINEVIR
-592 EGLAQDPKTA
+592 DGLAQDPQTP

-610 QQKLEKGKSLSQYDL
+610 QQKLSKGKSLSQYDM
-625 GRLYQSAVMT
+625 GRLYQSSVMT
-635 GQTGQVNATPAQQTS
+635 GQQGEQNTDTAEQNTITAEQNPVTAEQNNNTGV
-650 NDSGVMGQKDNTPMQ
+650 Q
-665 TDNTGVQS
+665 TDNTGVES
-673 DGNAVQSV
+673 DVNAV

-688 RAAQTADNDIMQTEQ
+688 TEEQGVKDIMQPEQ
-703 ESVVVAKDEVPLE
+703 ETVVTANDEVPLE
-716 SLKPEVAQSLKR
+716 ELGADWAAMLGR
-728 MSEATGRKVHA
+728 LGRITGRKVHA
-739 YTKPA
+739 YTKPK
-744 GEAVVENGYFKDGEI
+744 GLQVVENGFFLNGEI

-765 RLPHVQ
+765 DLPHLQ

-782 TSRYYADIREIAF
+782 GSKLYGTLKQIALERFAQGVDI
-795 RELGKKLDLD
+795 DN
-805 SYRKGT
+805 YRTEQKR
-811 KELYESNGQRVTKED
+811 LYEANGQTVTPEEL
-826 IDREIVAEYVADYLL
+826 DREIVANYVSQYLL
-841 ADEQSILNLTRE
+841 RDEKSIRE
-853 NRGIAKKVLNWID
+853 LAKKQRPIATKILNWID
-866 GMLARFGN
+866 GMLVKHRGSE
-874 RKAQERVFLQNAR
+874 KAEERIFLRNTRQLYAQALKETTGMRYPAADSQTTGIGQAEQTMQTGKQWTEREPR
-887 SIYARALNET
+887 S
-897 RGQNTETAK
+897 
-906 VQAQTEAQT
+906 
-915 DGQFDWEQNQ
+915 
-925 PTDMESY
+925 MEEY
-932 RDWIEGQYRA
+932 RDYVEEMYRN
-942 GVMDE
+942 GDMDE
-947 EEYQGFLD
+947 ETY
-955 YFREQEEE
+955 EQKLEMFHQMEETGE
-963 GNLKKRYS
+963 LKKKFS

-982 QSLDT
+982 QSLET

-998 ETIREQTGWFRGM
+998 ETIRQQTGWFRGD
-1011 DGKWRFEIDDSQ
+1011 DGKWRFDTGTDNGTQEDGIENKKTPSGVDGEEEDTDSGQ
-1023 SRVRDGDT
+1023 KQIFSSNSGYDFSKSFEQQLTDFQQGVFPERDSFVLGGTPSVLQKIGLANLPLTINQKHINESLNGTYKGSDQE
-1031 RYMKLGELLQHDKL
+1031 KLDHTFTLRELSSLPEKIADPIAIIYDKRIGK
-1045 FEAYPDMKEMDV
+1045 A
-1057 WFHDTKE
+1057 
-1064 GVNAAYNREF
+1064 NASESN
-1074 DSIDVSKKLMGKP
+1074 IDVLVEMKVASGKQV
-1087 EEIRR
+1087 IC
-1092 AVLHEIQHGIQNRE
+1092 
-1106 DFTKGATAESWD
+1106 
-1118 RKIKSGMDSRRKQD
+1118 
-1132 REKAIQ
+1132 AIQ
-1138 VQQEMGRI
+1138 VGGHGHINGLRI
-1146 QNDEPEFYRD
+1146 DTN
-1156 MMELHSMEPTVP
+1156 
-1168 RGKVD
+1168 KV
-1173 WDTLEQIEEDPP
+1173 
-1185 EWKAYDARREQLEE
+1185 
-1199 KYGDLKVF
+1199 
-1207 DFINLQ
+1207 
-1213 YEQQKAATNAGRTG
+1213 ATAHGNT
-1227 IELYYDTAGEIE
+1227 
-1239 ARDVASRANLDEEGR
+1239 
-1254 KKTPPNLGD
+1254 
-1263 EDTVFAEYERR
+1263 
-1274 MIELDEQY
+1274 
-1282 GERAGGFHEV
+1282 
-1292 KLSEKDIDES
+1292 
-1302 IGRVAGMNP
+1302 
-1311 VKQISGTEFEK
+1311 
-1322 GEVDLLTQV
+1322 
-1331 GKFFDSINN
+1331 DSITRLIDAIN
-1340 EAYNKTLG
+1340 
-1348 TVILDKKGIKSDIAH
+1348 AH
-1363 GIGRKKAA
+1363 
-1371 SFAAIK
+1371 
-1377 EIIQN
+1377 QN
-1382 GEVVDYRNNWKGRG
+1382 GEV
-1396 YDTAVIAAPILIG
+1396 
-1409 EDEYIAGV
+1409 
-1417 VVERSNSSN
+1417 S
-1426 LFYVHEVYTRKN
+1426 LFYVN
-1438 GAMPFKTGTQKMGT
+1438 
-1452 PSGDAPSVYNLLHRI
+1452 
-1467 WDVKDGSEKKG
+1467 
-1478 QYSISRVGKAAE
+1478 
-1490 QAQEKKEK
+1490 KEK
-1498 TVRER
+1498 TTKVLKSAGNPIPRGLSSLDGFVNSIRDAKSPVKPRFENVTQSTQFKRWFGDWEKHPHTASKVVNSDGTPKIVYHGTNGQFHVFQSGKGEYWFSESDDYAEAMMEERGGGEVKAVYLNMKNPYNAKLSPGQFSDPSFERPILDYAKKNGYDGVIIENDTDDPMAKDTFYVVFNNTQIKSATDNVGTFDGQNPDIRYSLSAARNTEEETAVGETVRQNLN
-1503 MKRKGREY
+1503 KKGTNY
-1511 LAGVERKMV
+1511 LNGVERRLMNKMAD
-1520 NSIAKQ
+1520 S
-1526 LNVPYYAKREK
+1526 LGVPRTVQRQE
-1537 LMPIMQKLSDTYLE
+1537 LMPTLQKLVDGYLEGGRIDPEQERQLFDEIMDKAMMTNTLFYDTY
-1551 TGRINSET
+1551 R
-1559 EQHLYDEA
+1559 
-1567 LDEMLVINREFY
+1567 
-1579 DQYKDVKDWI
+1579 DVKDWL
-1589 RTVGLSISKQDQADI
+1589 RNTEVSIGQEDKAGIPDYAN
-1604 ADFADFKK
+1604 FKNH
-1612 RAFGTVKIVKDGTP
+1612 AFGNVKIVKNGMP
-1626 VDTAYRELREMA
+1626 VAEAYRQLNQRA
-1638 PELFPEKITH
+1638 PELFPESITT
-1648 PADQLQRIYDVAR
+1648 PAEQLQRMYQVSH
-1661 SIEVSKKTLDEAYGE
+1661 SIEQSKQSLDDYYGE
-1676 NAEEVRQW
+1676 NAETAKQW
-1684 YRNDMNTA
+1684 FRNDMASALRDVMPDLRDVRGYANR
-1692 MMEKI
+1692 EKARRI
-1697 LPELKKVKR
+1697 ENANV
-1706 YADQTA
+1706 
-1712 AMEER
+1712 
-1717 ESVFPKTEQEAAAA
+1717 PKTVEEALEAGNDLR
-1731 FESMKQARD
+1731 KARR
-1740 EYEKIRGKKL
+1740 EYEKIRDKML
-1750 IDPMTEEVIGKLL
+1750 IDDEKERIIGKLL
-1763 REEMTPEDLNS
+1763 RGEMTPEDLQADVYKDMKP
-1774 GKYAELDKEDI
+1774 GQLLQLY
-1785 LSIFEAKKKYEGFA
+1785 EAKKAYEDLNKRMSA
-1799 KQISRYKRHVKG
+1799 YKRGVKQ
-1811 KLREDADR
+1811 KLRDEADSV
-1819 LLGDSIDWKDK
+1819 LTDIIEWKDK

-1847 IVPDKQRAQEINRT
+1847 IVKYRAQGEKINQM

-1876 KTEQRNRV
+1876 KNDMRSLV
-1884 RNMNIS
+1884 RNMEIS
-1890 TEVKKGDKISESA
+1890 TKTADGDKISESA
-1903 AVQIIGEAMDNMEQL
+1903 ATQIVGEAMDAIAQL
-1918 RRQNGRMKRK
+1918 SKTQGSVKIG
-1928 NGLTMEQ
+1928 GLNMEQ
-1935 WQGVIDGVFAENPS
+1935 WQGVIDSVFADNPS
-1949 LNPEKMKRNVEQ
+1949 LDPNKVKSNVES
-1961 FRVIYDELFQ
+1961 FRKIYDELFQ
-1971 KMNEVRVRFGYE
+1971 RMNEVRVQFGYE
-1983 PVSYRKGYFPH
+1983 PVPYRSGYFPH
-1994 FTEEGDTLLT
+1994 FSEETVDNMLV
-2004 RLGLGMGLD
+2004 RMGFGIGVDLNAD
-2013 TKIDSLPTSINGLTH
+2013 ALPTSINGLTSQ
-2028 TFKPG
+2028 FKPG
-2033 IQWFGNALERT
+2033 IQWFGNALERK
-2044 GQKTTYDAVK
+2044 GGKTTYDAVK

-2063 SNVIYH
+2063 ANVIYH
-2069 TEDIQKLRALEA
+2069 TEDIQKLRALES
-2081 QIRYRTTDE
+2081 QIRYLSTDD

-2097 AVRDDNRLTDEEK
+2097 EVRADTRLTDEEK
-2110 EGKIREIYEHG
+2110 EDKINKIYEHG

-2135 TNLLAGKKSIMD
+2135 TNLLAGKKSRLD
-2147 RGIEQRLGRWFYG
+2147 RGVESLLGRKIYSFM
-2160 VIKKIENRV
+2160 KKLEGKL
-2169 GANMIAGNIGSAMTN
+2169 GANMIAGNLGSAITN
-2184 FIPLQQAAARL
+2184 FIPLQQAAGRL
-2195 DRGTL
+2195 DRGMI

-2228 GSEALVQTGLER
+2228 GSEALVQTGLEK
-2240 VSGALGKP
+2240 VSGWLGKP
-2248 MEWIDGF
+2248 MDWIDGF

-2265 KQNIRRGMSESE
+2265 KQNIRRGLSESE

-2294 KGAMPTLFESRNPVI
+2294 KGAMPTLFESRNPI
-2309 KAFTQFQLE
+2309 FKAFTQFQLE

-2333 AAEEGAAMLA
+2333 AAEEGAAVLA

-2357 DVYEK
+2357 DTYEK
-2362 FTGRRPAMDPL
+2362 FTGRRPAMDPF
-2373 GILNDTVGDFTGYQL
+2373 GILNDTVGDFKGYQM
-2388 PNLLEAGED
+2388 PNLWDAGED
-2397 LITGKGVDFTTK
+2397 LISGEGIDFTTEK
-2409 KENGENAVK
+2409 VNGQKALQ
-2418 NLAENVAGQMP
+2418 NLKSNVLDQLP
-2429 FSSVLYGGRIPV
+2429 FTSAINGGRIPM
-2441 SSAIPSLSNLFKL
+2441 SAAVPSFTNLTKL
-2454 GNEDIAQEKKR
+2454 NNEDIADEKKR
-2465 QIALTEAQKLG
+2465 EIALTEAQKLG
-2476 YVVAPFGY
+2476 YLVAPFGY

-2517 FKEDMTPGQVL
+2517 FQEDMTPGQVL

-2639 PEVANAQAK
+2639 PEVENAQAK

-2695 ASGAEVAKTLMKIQ
+2695 ASGAEVAKTLMQIQ

-2718 KSTAKRNAIADCNLE
+2718 KSTAKRNAIADSNLE

-2746 DDKEDEIAQFRAAG
+2746 DSKEDEISQFRAAG

-2786 AQDLSHW
+2786 AQDFSYW
-2793 LEKQNLTDRQKKTAR
+2793 LEKQNLTDRQKKTAKD
-2808 ECFTFYSMVPADA
+2808 CFTFYSMVPADA

-2834 DKAYDVINKMTALK
+2834 DKAYEVVNKITALK
-2848 PKDGSTYVSDA
+2848 PKAGSNSVSDA

-2873 DMVKLVQSTSIGSTM
+2873 DMVKMVQSASISTTM

-2902 TKQLQFWEKI
+2902 QKQLQFWEKI

-2999 KEPEEKQT
+2999 KEQEEKQT
-3007 VQASTGL
+3007 DKASTGL